1 MQSRRRWDLSGAAN
15 AALDGLGAGVE
26 QPGKPPRVRLEYRR
40 SDDLGATRRTAG
52 GPEEA
57 ATDVPDHDNGI
68 AGRDGGRAARPEPG
82 NRNTRRPVGEFG
94 GDLLGDQFVAG
105 GQKPMLGLAGKCA
118 VEDGDVHD
126 ASFVSARAD
135 LGGAP

>member
-1 MQSRRRWDLSGAAN
+1 MVSALVLSSPAS
-15 AALDGLGAGVE
+15 
-26 QPGKPPRVRLEYRR
+26 RLESGR
-40 SDDLGATRRTAG
+40 SDDLGATCRTAG

-57 ATDVPDHDNGI
+57 ATDVPDHDDGI
-68 AGRDGGRAARPEPG
+68 ARCDGGRAARPEPG

-94 GDLLGDQFVAG
+94 GDLAGDQFVAG
-105 GQKPMLGLAGKCA
+105 GQKPMLGLARERA
-118 VEDGDVHD
+118 VKDGDVHD